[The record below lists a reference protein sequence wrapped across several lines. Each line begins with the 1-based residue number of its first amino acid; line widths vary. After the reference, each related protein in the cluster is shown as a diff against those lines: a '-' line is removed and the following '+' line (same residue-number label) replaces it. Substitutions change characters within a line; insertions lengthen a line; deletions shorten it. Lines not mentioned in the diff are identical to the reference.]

1 MTVLG
6 VAVFGALGALARYGV
21 SMWALRWF
29 GSSFPAGTLIVNLVG
44 CFCLG
49 LLAETALGDPGL
61 TARTRTILG
70 TGFLG
75 AFTTFSTF
83 GLETLRAIEA
93 GEWGVAAGSVAFN
106 VVGGVL
112 AVAMGFAL
120 ARQIGGG

>member
-21 SMWALRWF
+21 SMWALRLW
-29 GSSFPAGTLIVNLVG
+29 GASFPMGTLIVNVIG

-83 GLETLRAIEA
+83 GVETLRAIEA
-93 GEWGVAAGSVAFN
+93 GSWGVAAGNVALN
-106 VVGGVL
+106 VVGGIV
-112 AVAMGFAL
+112 AVALGFAL
-120 ARQIGGG
+120 ARQFGG